1 MARKPKAQEKEEE
14 EASTSSS
21 EHEAMDHDS
30 DDEELNDDGSED
42 ESDDGSE
49 DDEEVDDEEEEQSTE
64 MPAAAAG
71 NTESSNFA
79 LADLTSFNTHQINPS
94 QLYSSS
100 STSSNTHY
108 TSATIS
114 TPIAINEDYLLNKAI
129 GGTKQL
135 LKELWKC
142 PADRVDGGFMVA
154 KLPGRSKADGYV
166 LPRML
171 VSSGFVDVFL

>member
-42 ESDDGSE
+42 ESDDRSE

-64 MPAAAAG
+64 MPAAAG